1 MIFTLVFLAMFYLAF
16 FLLLPFSLYLFWKKR
31 TLKVDMAFAPRKG
44 TPTARSLLGEL
55 YLPLDGLVDVEAEK
69 ARLGKQLEKIEKEI
83 TKVNAK
89 LNNPNFVKK
98 VPEEVLQES
107 RDRLVDWQVKDQQT
121 REALEYLSES

>member
-1 MIFTLVFLAMFYLAF
+1 MQS
-16 FLLLPFSLYLFWKKR
+16 LLNAES
-31 TLKVDMAFAPRKG
+31 LKVVADYTPRKG

-55 YLPLDGLVDVEAEK
+55 FLPLHGLVDVEAEK

-83 TKVNAK
+83 EKVNAK
-89 LNNPNFVKK
+89 LNNPNFVEK

-107 RDRLVDWQVKDQQT
+107 RDRLADWQVKDQQT